1 MQSFL
6 NCAQKFIRV
15 THACA
20 YKAAFK
26 MSINGCNCTHRV
38 VVVMCQVFAQTG
50 RQVGCYLHD
59 IAL

>member
-6 NCAQKFIRV
+6 NCAQQFIRV

-26 MSINGCNCTHRV
+26 MSINGCNCTQHKKGIRLLNLV
-38 VVVMCQVFAQTG
+38 LA
-50 RQVGCYLHD
+50 
-59 IAL
+59 